1 VKIAR
6 LLPLVFLAACA
17 FPEPRVEVRGPLPVE
32 LAYREGPEGLVLMS
46 GRVNG
51 KQDVSFIL
59 DTGAPVTVLIDGKRT
74 AGLGLDSSKARPL
87 GDPDDPA
94 TPVGVIQKD
103 FGIAFGPVTLSGLSA
118 VVIPQD
124 RIPCADRVETVGFG
138 GVVGADLFRR
148 FVVEI
153 DPPSKR
159 LRLHDP
165 AAWKLPAGATVIP
178 ITFRGNHPN
187 VPAKIH
193 LASGEAVEHDLH
205 FDTGMTK
212 ALSLVAGSHPAIVM
226 PTEGKTRNSCL
237 VNGLQEERVGAP
249 ASVSF
254 GGRSFPVGEPVYSDG
269 TRIKVQ
275 KNGAIGI
282 ALFRDRRFAIDYPG
296 KRLVVF

>member
-1 VKIAR
+1 MKTAC
-6 LLPLVFLAACA
+6 LLPILLLAACA
-17 FPEPRVEVRGPLPVE
+17 FPEPTMDLRSPLPID
-32 LAYREGPEGLVLMS
+32 LAYREGPGGLVLMS

-74 AGLGLDSSKARPL
+74 SLLGLDTSKARPL

-103 FGIAFGPVTLSGLSA
+103 FGVAFGPVMLSGLSA

-124 RIPCADRVETVGFG
+124 RIPCPERIDAVDFG

-153 DPPSKR
+153 DPASKR
-159 LRLHDP
+159 VRLHDP
-165 AAWKLPAGATVIP
+165 AAWKLPPDATVIP
-178 ITFRGNHPN
+178 LTFRGNHPS
-187 VPAKIH
+187 VPARIV
-193 LASGEAVEHDLH
+193 LASGEAVEHDVH

-226 PTEGKTRNSCL
+226 PAEGKTRKSCL
-237 VNGLQEERVGAP
+237 VNGLQEERIGAP
-249 ASVSF
+249 ASVSL
-254 GGRSFPVGEPVYSDG
+254 GGRPFAVDEPIYSDG

-296 KRLVVF
+296 KRIVVF